1 MIYCIIYSVYGMKLY
16 MGCSGIWD
24 GVKIFELPILFFEKT
39 SLLSENIS
47 RASFILKVSAKRLL
61 RDRHDFTV
69 FARHPGDFWI

>member
-1 MIYCIIYSVYGMKLY
+1 MWDEVVDGMKWY
-16 MGCSGIWD
+16 MRCSGIWD

-69 FARHPGDFWI
+69 FVRHPGDFWI